1 MDSLLAPETRNRYY
15 PRLGAGSYDAAMIDK
30 IRRFAEANVP
40 ASSRRGAESAMARVG
55 FAATIANERLGAV
68 DAWLASRRP

>member
-1 MDSLLAPETRNRYY
+1 MV
-15 PRLGAGSYDAAMIDK
+15 GK

-55 FAATIANERLGAV
+55 YAATIANERLGAV
-68 DAWLASRRP
+68 DAWLASRRTLSRCRAGASLVPTQPGSRLR